1 MFERVKK
8 LINSIKYPSNQGKLY
23 FFNFSPW
30 RMMQIENFFYAPNN
44 QKFICKNL
52 EEALTK
58 GLDKNSNIFI
68 YGIIEFPEVEEY
80 AKENSMPIYR
90 IEDAFIRSVALGS
103 GFAKP
108 YSLSIDPIGI
118 YFDPRKP
125 SYLEHLLENYEFSD
139 ELIKRAKKIQK
150 AVVASKFS
158 KYNHLSHQEI
168 KIDRE
173 KYDKVILVTGQ
184 VEDDM
189 SIKFGAFGLN
199 NSDLLQMVKERNPNA
214 YIIYKP
220 HPDVLSGNRF
230 GNVSKEITDACANE
244 IQTDVSIDSCIAVSD
259 EIHTLTS
266 GAGFDALLRGKAV
279 FTYGMPF
286 YAGWGLTT
294 DHRKC
299 ERRTRTLTLDE
310 LIASTLILFPRYISP
325 KTGAFCEVEQ
335 TLEELKEEQER
346 YFNNRFYRYK
356 INLKG
361 YLLPRVR
368 RVVRSILKPFKLK
381 I

>member
-1 MFERVKK
+1 M
-8 LINSIKYPSNQGKLY
+8 NSIEYRSNQGQLY

-30 RMMQIENFFYAPNN
+30 RMMQIESFFYAPNN
-44 QKFICKNL
+44 QKYICKTL
-52 EEALTK
+52 EEALSK
-58 GLDKNSNIFI
+58 GLDKESNIFI
-68 YGIIEFPEVEEY
+68 YGVIDFPEVEY
-80 AKENSMPIYR
+80 FAKENNMTIYR

-108 YSLSIDPIGI
+108 YSLSIDSRGI

-125 SYLEHLLENYEFSD
+125 SDLEYILENHNFSNELLE
-139 ELIKRAKKIQK
+139 RAKKIREE
-150 AVVASKFS
+150 VVASKFS

-168 KIDRE
+168 EIDKKQYE
-173 KYDKVILVTGQ
+173 KVILVTGQ

-199 NSDLLQMVKERNPNA
+199 NSDLLEMVKEQNPKA

-220 HPDVLSGNRF
+220 HPDVLSGNRI
-230 GNVSKEITDACANE
+230 GTIPKEITDRCANE
-244 IQTDVSIDSCIAVSD
+244 VQTNVSIDSCIAVSD

-294 DHRKC
+294 DYRKC
-299 ERRTRTLTLDE
+299 ERRTRTLTLDK
-310 LIASTLILFPRYISP
+310 LVGATLILFPRYISP
-325 KTGAFCEVEQ
+325 KTGKFCEVEQ
-335 TLEELKEEQER
+335 TLNELKEEQEH
-346 YFNNRFYRYK
+346 YFNNIFYRYK
-356 INLKG
+356 VNIKG

-368 RVVRSILKPFKLK
+368 KTVRMLLKPFKLK

>member
-1 MFERVKK
+1 M
-8 LINSIKYPSNQGKLY
+8 NTIKYPSNQGRLY
-23 FFNFSPW
+23 FFNFTPW
-30 RMMQIENFFYAPNN
+30 RMMQVESFFYAPNN

-52 EEALTK
+52 EDALKK
-58 GLDKNSNIFI
+58 GLDSNSNIFI
-68 YGIIEFPEVEEY
+68 YGIIEFPEVDAF
-80 AKENSMPIYR
+80 AKENGMPTYR

-108 YSLSIDPIGI
+108 YSLSIDSRGV

-125 SYLEHLLENYEFSD
+125 SDLEYMLENHQFSK
-139 ELIKRAKKIQK
+139 ELLDRAKTIREE
-150 AVVASKFS
+150 VVASKFS
-158 KYNHLSHQEI
+158 KYNHLTHQTIE
-168 KIDRE
+168 IDRE
-173 KYDKVILVTGQ
+173 AYDRVILVTGQ

-189 SIKFGAFGLN
+189 SIKFGAYGLN

-220 HPDVLSGNRF
+220 HPDVLSGNRV
-230 GNVSKEITDACANE
+230 GHISKEITNRCANE
-244 IQTDVSIDSCIAVSD
+244 VQTNISIDSCIAVSD

-294 DHRKC
+294 DYRECK
-299 ERRTRTLTLDE
+299 RRTRTLTLDE
-310 LIASTLILFPRYISP
+310 LVATTLILFPRYISP
-325 KTGAFCEVEQ
+325 KTDKFCEVEQ
-335 TLEELKEEQER
+335 TLNELKEEQKH
-346 YFNNRFYRYK
+346 YFNSRVYRYRVD
-356 INLKG
+356 LKG
-361 YLLPRVR
+361 YLLPRAR
-368 RVVRSILKPFKLK
+368 RAIRAVLKPFNLK

>member
-1 MFERVKK
+1 M
-8 LINSIKYPSNQGKLY
+8 NSIEYSSNQGKLY

-30 RMMQIENFFYAPNN
+30 RMMQIEPFFYAPNN
-44 QKFICKNL
+44 QKFICKTL
-52 EEALTK
+52 EEALSK
-58 GLDKNSNIFI
+58 GLDASSNIFI
-68 YGIIEFPEVEEY
+68 YGIIAFPEVEEY
-80 AKENSMPIYR
+80 AKENSMTIYR

-108 YSLSIDPIGI
+108 YSLSIDSRGI

-125 SYLEHLLENYEFSD
+125 SDLEYLLENYEFSH
-139 ELIKRAKKIQK
+139 ELLERAKKVRES
-150 AVVASKFS
+150 VVAASKFS
-158 KYNHLSHQEI
+158 KYNHLTHQTIEI
-168 KIDRE
+168 DKE
-173 KYDKVILVTGQ
+173 QYDKVILVTGQ

-199 NSDLLQMVKERNPNA
+199 NSDLLQMVKERNPKA

-220 HPDVLSGNRF
+220 HPDVLSGNRL
-230 GNVSKEITDACANE
+230 GHISKEITDACANE
-244 IQTDVSIDSCIAVSD
+244 IQTDISIDSCIAVSD

-286 YAGWGLTT
+286 YAGWGLTL

-310 LIASTLILFPRYISP
+310 LVAATLILFPRYISL
-325 KTGAFCEVEQ
+325 KTGKFCEVEQ
-335 TLEELKEEQER
+335 TLKELKEEQEH
-346 YFNNRFYRYK
+346 YFNDRFYRYK
-356 INLKG
+356 VNLKG
-361 YLLPRVR
+361 YLLPRAR
-368 RVVRSILKPFKLK
+368 KTIRAILKPFKLK